1 MTDMIETQTAAS
13 KPTTKRPRK
22 MVREPEV
29 ARPAL
34 TEPRVNKSDL
44 VIGLLRRTG
53 GATIDEMVAATE
65 WLPHTTRAV
74 SACTGSPAGFTNSW
88 RCGAAA
94 GDQRHR

>member
-1 MTDMIETQTAAS
+1 MTDLIEVQTAAC
-13 KPTTKRPRK
+13 KPSTKQPRK
-22 MVREPEV
+22 M
-29 ARPAL
+29 ARDAEAATFAP

-44 VIGLLRRTG
+44 VVELLQRPS
-53 GATIDEMVAATE
+53 GATLNEMIAVTG

-94 GDQRHR
+94 GDQGHR